1 MKGQDTVKELHFN
14 PKWILKRT
22 LSIISNPSIII
33 LRNSDHS
40 AIRIT
45 SSSISRLQAY
55 PNIED
60 KMQNRMNSAP
70 EIKLSLCNHGQM
82 LDAT

>member
-1 MKGQDTVKELHFN
+1 MNSQENSVNNLKSFNHHF
-14 PKWILKRT
+14 K
-22 LSIISNPSIII
+22 
-33 LRNSDHS
+33 NSYHS

-45 SSSISRLQAY
+45 SSSIPRLQAY
-55 PNIED
+55 PNIKD
-60 KMQNRMNSAP
+60 KMQNHMHSAP

>member
-1 MKGQDTVKELHFN
+1 MDSQENSVHNLKSFNHHFE
-14 PKWILKRT
+14 
-22 LSIISNPSIII
+22 
-33 LRNSDHS
+33 NSDHS

-45 SSSISRLQAY
+45 SSSIPRLQAY